1 MSIFSDLA
9 NDWKTIWSNIQTGS
23 PEIPGMVE
31 IPTTNFDHN
40 IDGLDV
46 KFFEPNQDYF
56 QVVINEMYLTA
67 GRKWFDRIAPS
78 VFVVSEFT
86 YSRQRLTTPVFIG
99 PSRIQELK
107 SEKQPKGVIYRDYGL
122 GLYPYRGGGVTLY
135 LALCEVGIGD
145 AAPKQL
151 LRIVEN
157 TAKAL
162 DFSPALNPYTK
173 VASLVIDGFKG
184 LVDAS
189 GITPLISVRQSFGA
203 NMNIQF
209 KPSFF
214 VLLDDPEVNPQSLW
228 VRNRQL
234 MQGKDAE
241 HLIPYRDTGYVLYSI
256 VKPEHNKRDDLQT
269 LPFSDL
275 WERVK
280 EEANGR
286 TDKQHENARVLMADL
301 YQTYIPQV
309 DK

>member
-1 MSIFSDLA
+1 
-9 NDWKTIWSNIQTGS
+9 
-23 PEIPGMVE
+23 
-31 IPTTNFDHN
+31 
-40 IDGLDV
+40 
-46 KFFEPNQDYF
+46 
-56 QVVINEMYLTA
+56 
-67 GRKWFDRIAPS
+67 
-78 VFVVSEFT
+78 
-86 YSRQRLTTPVFIG
+86 
-99 PSRIQELK
+99 
-107 SEKQPKGVIYRDYGL
+107 
-122 GLYPYRGGGVTLY
+122 VTLY